1 MLMVLISIS
10 FSDSNCRFCLR
21 KFKENEK
28 QVEINNYLRRQFS
41 LITQT
46 ELKSSKVYSE
56 NVCEACFNA
65 VRDSMT
71 LRKKLLENQKTLEKA
86 FGDFEDVKKES
97 DSKKLDREISLDE
110 KIIESVDVDKSWN
123 ENVAVKSEVLS
134 DDEEKVPSISG
145 LTVKNEDESHFEDFE
160 LMSKEY

>member
-1 MLMVLISIS
+1 MVLISIS
-10 FSDSNCRFCLR
+10 FSDTNCRFCLR

-28 QVEINNYLRRQFS
+28 QVEINNYLRRQFT

-86 FGDFEDVKKES
+86 FGDFEGVKGGTDE
-97 DSKKLDREISLDE
+97 KKLEREISPDE
-110 KIIESVDVDKSWN
+110 KLIETVDVEKSWN

-134 DDEEKVPSISG
+134 DDEEKVLSISEPN
-145 LTVKNEDESHFEDFE
+145 VKKENESHFEDFE
-160 LMSKEY
+160 LMSKKF